1 MSDILKPN
9 ADYTNF
15 LIDIGF
21 GKNCPAEQREY
32 WNNEIAKNYTGE
44 EGRKRIR
51 MAAINLRDRDGLH
64 MRASDVKCP
73 VLWLHVSF
81 PIPSLYISGAQ
92 HMIDCLVLMIV

>member
-1 MSDILKPN
+1 
-9 ADYTNF
+9 
-15 LIDIGF
+15 
-21 GKNCPAEQREY
+21 
-32 WNNEIAKNYTGE
+32 
-44 EGRKRIR
+44 